1 MSKRGENFVAD
12 SFLQARAQLLKNAA
26 FIPENL
32 TGDWGG
38 YNPKMTFLQE
48 EVGFSLRIVPQV
60 PASLQVRKRKQKKNC
75 CREYITDGQVDLMW
89 DEYFMDTITYLTNMC
104 LYFLI

>member
-1 MSKRGENFVAD
+1 MMSKRGENFVAD
-12 SFLQARAQLLKNAA
+12 SFLQARAELLKNAA

-60 PASLQVRKRKQKKNC
+60 PASLQVRKRKQKKK
-75 CREYITDGQVDLMW
+75 L
-89 DEYFMDTITYLTNMC
+89 L
-104 LYFLI
+104 